1 MEQGEIKGVKR
12 RVEAWGGRGGD
23 AVAVPSERRRGMLDV
38 HIQSPE
44 REKKRAAATE
54 TASKSNI

>member
-1 MEQGEIKGVKR
+1 M
-12 RVEAWGGRGGD
+12 GGDGGGD